1 MLEKAAALKR
11 FEYSP
16 LDKELK
22 AHTSTAEKKYQKL
35 GKVFESN
42 KTEEKIKK
50 VVLSQIWSVIKIW
63 PLTNTKTMN
72 LLTLFFFKTDGFK
85 LV

>member
-11 FEYSP
+11 FEYLL

-35 GKVFESN
+35 GKVFEFN

-50 VVLSQIWSVIKIW
+50 VVLSQIWSVIKI
-63 PLTNTKTMN
+63 
-72 LLTLFFFKTDGFK
+72 
-85 LV
+85 